1 MKGNFMD
8 NYLNKSKK
16 TQPSATQQI
25 RSTPISHPSPVS
37 TATITRGDIARRAY
51 EIYIE
56 KGCQQDQNEENWLQ
70 AERELRKRGRAVFSS

>member
-1 MKGNFMD
+1 MD

-25 RSTPISHPSPVS
+25 RSTLISRPSPVS
-37 TATITRGDIARRAY
+37 AATITREDIAKRAY

-56 KGCQQDQNEENWLQ
+56 KGYPQNQNAENWLQ
-70 AERELRKRGRAVFSS
+70 AERELRNRGRTVFSS